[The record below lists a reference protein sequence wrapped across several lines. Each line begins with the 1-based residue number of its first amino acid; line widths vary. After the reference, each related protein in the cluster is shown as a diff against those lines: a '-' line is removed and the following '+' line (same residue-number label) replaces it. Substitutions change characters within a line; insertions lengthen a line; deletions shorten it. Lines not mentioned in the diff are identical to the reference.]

1 MKVRGC
7 EGPVGK
13 WMEGEG
19 VRVGRGG
26 EGVRV
31 GRGGREESWVA
42 SCCNKNAE

>member
-26 EGVRV
+26 GGRRV
-31 GRGGREESWVA
+31 GLQVVA
-42 SCCNKNAE
+42 IRMQSKVLHLGT